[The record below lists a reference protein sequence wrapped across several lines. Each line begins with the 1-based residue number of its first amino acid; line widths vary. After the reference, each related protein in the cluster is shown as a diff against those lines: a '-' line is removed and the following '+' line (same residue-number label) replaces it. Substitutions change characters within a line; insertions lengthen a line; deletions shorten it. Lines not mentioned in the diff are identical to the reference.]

1 MNKTTKFLVV
11 DPTGAVIAITESMDD
26 ALDILNAH
34 KGFDEHE
41 GLSGL
46 CSYQVKIARCEG

>member
-1 MNKTTKFLVV
+1 MNRFNRFIVV

-26 ALDILNAH
+26 ALDVLNAH

-41 GLSGL
+41 GLIDL
-46 CSYQVKIARCEG
+46 CSYQLKVLRCEE

>member
-1 MNKTTKFLVV
+1 MNKFIVV

-26 ALDILNAH
+26 ALDVLNAH

-41 GLSGL
+41 GLTGL